1 MRGVAN
7 GLLVSVVSTAQLASD
22 VSLFAAVLGLDV
34 AAGGFFAAGESAA
47 FVAVDDSVAVAVLG
61 GNVGVAAAGIH
72 GFVVVDA
79 RGVRP
84 G

>member
-1 MRGVAN
+1 MRCVAI
-7 GLLVSVVSTAQLASD
+7 GFLVSVVSAAQLASD

-34 AAGGFFAAGESAA
+34 AAGGFFAAGEAAA

-61 GNVGVAAAGIH
+61 GNVWVAAAGVH
-72 GFVVVDA
+72 RLVVVDA

-84 G
+84 